1 MIKSSNFHCINN
13 PVTILDEKNHAD
25 FFKNVEK
32 AILLVLKK
40 NEILT
45 DSQWKRCME
54 KVKKRY

>member
-45 DSQWKRCME
+45 DSQLKRCM
-54 KVKKRY
+54 